1 MSPFVIAAVGAGG
14 KTTALL
20 HLARALS
27 HRAVLLT
34 TTTHM
39 FPVRPPLCRS
49 LLLDPPPIQLQEQL
63 RRIGVTC
70 AGTRS
75 TDGKMGALPAALL
88 QQSIRASDITLCEAD
103 GAHGLPL
110 KLHRPDEPVL
120 PPQTSLCLIV
130 AGLSALGRPVGA
142 AVHRYQLHPVWAQA
156 PSQRIGP
163 QTMISCIRE
172 TVAAVGLPP
181 DKLRV
186 FLNQSDLTGVRPQA
200 KEILQALS
208 SDGLDCRMGSLHD
221 TPAHFIDWLLPLT

>member
-1 MSPFVIAAVGAGG
+1 MPQPAA
-14 KTTALL
+14 
-20 HLARALS
+20 
-27 HRAVLLT
+27 
-34 TTTHM
+34 
-39 FPVRPPLCRS
+39 RS
-49 LLLDPPPIQLQEQL
+49 PPIQLQEQL
-63 RRIGVTC
+63 RRTGVTC